1 MPLSLVYP
9 ANSLTGGYE
18 VANSCRFTR
27 GDSPYMHI
35 TPGSD
40 GDLRKFTV
48 AFWCKRGL
56 LTTGGTTGRQVI
68 FSTATNDAIT
78 FDGSTDK
85 LVILED
91 GGNALVTERLFRDCS
106 AWYHVCVAVDT
117 EQGVAANRIKLY
129 INGTL
134 ITDFSTTCQTSQN
147 ADMGFGKASEMMSVG
162 RSEFDDNRHFDG
174 YLAEFY
180 YINDAQLAASDFGE
194 FDEDSPSIFKPKEF
208 EGSFGTNGFYLDF
221 EDSAN
226 LGNDANGGTDLTEV
240 NLAAADQAT
249 DTPTNNFC
257 TLNPLVMPTSTLPV
271 ITNGNTNLVSQNAS
285 SKYFGGCGT
294 FGLTAGKWYW
304 EVKLTDINSAGSLI
318 GISDRPEELARN
330 NYDLAYFMAYGYGI
344 KDGDGNIRNNT
355 SGSQVDSS
363 YGVSYTDNDIIGVH
377 LDLDNNKL
385 YYAKNGTL
393 MNSGTGFTTTAVTN
407 TNSGFWFPTITDT
420 GTNAATWQVNFGGSS
435 GFTISSAASDA
446 NGYGNFEYSP
456 SGTFDSASKDFLAIC
471 TKNLGS
477 DGG

>member
-1 MPLSLVYP
+1 
-9 ANSLTGGYE
+9 
-18 VANSCRFTR
+18 
-27 GDSPYMHI
+27 
-35 TPGSD
+35 
-40 GDLRKFTV
+40 
-48 AFWCKRGL
+48 
-56 LTTGGTTGRQVI
+56 
-68 FSTATNDAIT
+68 
-78 FDGSTDK
+78 
-85 LVILED
+85 
-91 GGNALVTERLFRDCS
+91 
-106 AWYHVCVAVDT
+106 
-117 EQGVAANRIKLY
+117 
-129 INGTL
+129 
-134 ITDFSTTCQTSQN
+134 
-147 ADMGFGKASEMMSVG
+147 
-162 RSEFDDNRHFDG
+162 
-174 YLAEFY
+174 
-180 YINDAQLAASDFGE
+180 
-194 FDEDSPSIFKPKEF
+194 
-208 EGSFGTNGFYLDF
+208 
-221 EDSAN
+221 
-226 LGNDANGGTDLTEV
+226 
-240 NLAAADQAT
+240 
-249 DTPTNNFC
+249 
-257 TLNPLVMPTSTLPV
+257 MPTSTLPV
-271 ITNGNTNLVSQNAS
+271 ISNGNTNLVSQNAS

-435 GFTISSAASDA
+435 GFSISSAASDA

-456 SGTFDSASKDFLAIC
+456 SGTFDSATKNFLAIC